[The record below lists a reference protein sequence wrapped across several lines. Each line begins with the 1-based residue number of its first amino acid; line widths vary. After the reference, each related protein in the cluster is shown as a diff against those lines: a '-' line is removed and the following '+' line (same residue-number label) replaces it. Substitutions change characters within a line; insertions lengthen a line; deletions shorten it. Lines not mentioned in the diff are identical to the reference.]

1 MSHRMRCPDCGT
13 ELTVIATAYGERAT
27 CIQDKITW
35 TRILGK
41 NPEKRW
47 HVEKYTGIGGNT
59 A

>member
-1 MSHRMRCPDCGT
+1 MRCPDCGT